1 MISSAFNFYAE
12 WRERSGLVPRLR
24 EDTDPPPERLLQVV
38 WFHQRLLRHKLV
50 ALDGRRVQ
58 VLHPGFWSHE
68 GGPDFR
74 GAIVQLDGE
83 VPIEWSADGRSIYV
97 YRFDYGDRSVK
108 VYRVRVESGERELWK
123 EIVPSDP
130 AGIEF
135 IGPILMTPDASSY
148 VYTYQRRSSD
158 LYVVEG
164 LR

>member
-1 MISSAFNFYAE
+1 MDKGEPS
-12 WRERSGLVPRLR
+12 
-24 EDTDPPPERLLQVV
+24 LL
-38 WFHQRLLRHKLV
+38 
-50 ALDGRRVQ
+50 
-58 VLHPGFWSHE
+58 PG
-68 GGPDFR
+68 
-74 GAIVQLDGE
+74 QLDGE
-83 VPIEWSADGRSIYV
+83 APIAWAADGRSIYV
-97 YRFDYGDRSVK
+97 YRFDFGDRSVK
-108 VYRVRVESGERELWK
+108 VYRVRVDTGERELWK